1 MSELTCAKCN
11 GPAERMDFTPSMS
24 YETHITIQFW
34 EHTSLDGSKPDVQ
47 VPMCR
52 QCAIEIALAE
62 LQNCDISG
70 MEFRP

>member
-1 MSELTCAKCN
+1 MSDLLCAKCN
-11 GPAERMDFTPSMS
+11 GSAEQMEFTPSKS

-34 EHTSLDGSKPDVQ
+34 EHTSLDGSTPDVQ

-62 LQNCDISG
+62 LQNCDIG
-70 MEFRP
+70 GVVFRP